1 MERISDLTGKVI
13 QETLPFLEYDTR
25 KVCDEC
31 GEAKMVYNCPFC
43 GAPNCCHGCGCP
55 SLVDSLCEES

>member
-1 MERISDLTGKVI
+1 MEKLILENQLTIMRSLKR
-13 QETLPFLEYDTR
+13 LLY
-25 KVCDEC
+25 

-55 SLVDSLCEES
+55 SLVDNLCEES